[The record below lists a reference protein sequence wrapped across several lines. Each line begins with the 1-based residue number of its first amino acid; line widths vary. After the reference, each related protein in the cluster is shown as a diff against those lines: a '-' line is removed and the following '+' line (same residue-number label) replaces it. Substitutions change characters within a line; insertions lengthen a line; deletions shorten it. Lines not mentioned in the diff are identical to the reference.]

1 MNKEHI
7 ANLLDDTRAKLQS
20 VYDKLRPLT
29 EEHYDLKL
37 HDIAFNAEHDDFEK
51 YFERFCIDEY
61 ELFQDTKNE
70 FEVETLQIGRT
81 SAFTFTT
88 KFLKGINTPTFDY
101 FIDSLTMEV
110 VANPYFIY
118 DLGSDTTDQLLT
130 YIEKAINED
139 ILDEDSVIDEI
150 DQLVEIIPQV
160 EESINQL
167 SSVIDYLT
175 EVKRTQVE
183 NWTEYVQQMKEYD
196 EYGEE

>member
-1 MNKEHI
+1 M
-7 ANLLDDTRAKLQS
+7 
-20 VYDKLRPLT
+20 
-29 EEHYDLKL
+29 
-37 HDIAFNAEHDDFEK
+37 
-51 YFERFCIDEY
+51 
-61 ELFQDTKNE
+61 NE

-88 KFLKGINTPTFDY
+88 KFLKGINTSTFDY

-118 DLGSDTTDQLLT
+118 ALGSDTTDQLLT

-150 DQLVEIIPQV
+150 DQLVEVIPQV

-167 SSVIDYLT
+167 SNVIDYLT

-183 NWTEYVQQMKEYD
+183 NWNDYVQQMKEY
-196 EYGEE
+196 EEEE

>member
-20 VYDKLRPLT
+20 AYDKLRPLT

-37 HDIAFNAEHDDFEK
+37 HDIAFYSEHDDFEK

-61 ELFQDTKNE
+61 ELFQDTMNE

-81 SAFTFTT
+81 SAFKFTT
-88 KFLKGINTPTFDY
+88 KFLKGINTSTFEY

-118 DLGSDTTDQLLT
+118 DLGSDTTDQLLA

-139 ILDEDSVIDEI
+139 VLDEDDIIDEI
-150 DQLVEIIPQV
+150 DELVDSIPQV

-175 EVKRTQVE
+175 GVKRTQVE
-183 NWTEYVQQMKEYD
+183 NWTDYVQQMKEYD
-196 EYGEE
+196 EYDEE